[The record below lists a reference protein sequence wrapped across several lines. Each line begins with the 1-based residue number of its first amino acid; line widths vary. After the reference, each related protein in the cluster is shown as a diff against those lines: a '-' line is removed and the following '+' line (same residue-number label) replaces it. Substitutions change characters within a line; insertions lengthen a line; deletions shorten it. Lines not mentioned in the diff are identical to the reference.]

1 MNIAFLSS
9 LAGHLMRNI
18 DNDAVVYVVGQD
30 GDVYP
35 LTHDVKVVNV
45 DNGTTAIVLEVN
57 YDKPAPFLFKLT

>member
-9 LAGHLMRNI
+9 LAGHLMRNT
-18 DNDAVVYVVGQD
+18 DSDAVVYVVGQD

-45 DNGTTAIVLEVN
+45 EDGTTAIILKAN
-57 YDKPAPFLFKLT
+57 YNNPPPFIFIS